1 MTRLMY
7 DTYMCHTG
15 SFFIP
20 CMTEKRGFMTELVI
34 IAVSLAMDAFAVAI
48 CKGLNMQKINLKQT
62 ALIALFFG
70 GFQAGMPLIGWFIG
84 SRFAHYITS
93 IDHWVTF
100 ILLGIIGG
108 KMIYESFQ
116 KEELT
121 EENPKLDLK
130 ELTALAVA
138 TSIDALAVGVA
149 FALTYEQN
157 EVFIAVALIG
167 IITAI
172 LSAVGVFIGH
182 KFGAKYKNKAEFAGG
197 LVLVL
202 MGLKFL
208 LEGLGVFGG

>member
-1 MTRLMY
+1 MVIY
-7 DTYMCHTG
+7 VPYWV
-15 SFFIP
+15 FFYAQ
-20 CMTEKRGFMTELVI
+20 CGRNKRGIFMAELVI
-34 IAVSLAMDAFAVAI
+34 IAVGLAMDAFAVAV
-48 CKGLNMQKINLKQT
+48 CKGLNMRKLDKKQT

-70 GFQAGMPLIGWFIG
+70 GFQAGMPLIGWFVG
-84 SRFAHYITS
+84 SRFAHYIES

-100 ILLGIIGG
+100 ILLAIIGG
-108 KMIYESFQ
+108 KMIWESFE
-116 KEELT
+116 KDEEC
-121 EENPKLDLK
+121 ECCEKKLDLK

-157 EVFIAVALIG
+157 EVFIAVTLIG
-167 IITAI
+167 TITAL

-202 MGLKFL
+202 MGVKFL
-208 LEGLGVFGG
+208 LEGLGIIGG

>member
-1 MTRLMY
+1 
-7 DTYMCHTG
+7 
-15 SFFIP
+15 
-20 CMTEKRGFMTELVI
+20 MTELVI

-48 CKGLNMQKINLKQT
+48 CKGLNMRKINLKQT

-84 SRFAHYITS
+84 SKFAHYITS

-116 KEELT
+116 KDDECEECGC
-121 EENPKLDLK
+121 NAKLDLK

-149 FALTYEQN
+149 FALTYERN
-157 EVFIAVALIG
+157 EVFVAVALIG
-167 IITAI
+167 IITAV

-202 MGLKFL
+202 MGVKFL
-208 LEGLGVFGG
+208 LEGLEIIGG

>member
-1 MTRLMY
+1 
-7 DTYMCHTG
+7 
-15 SFFIP
+15 
-20 CMTEKRGFMTELVI
+20 MTELVI
-34 IAVSLAMDAFAVAI
+34 IAVGLAMDAFAVAV
-48 CKGLNMQKINLKQT
+48 CKGLNMRKLDVKQT

-84 SRFAHYITS
+84 SRFAHYIES

-100 ILLGIIGG
+100 VLLAIIGG
-108 KMIYESFQ
+108 KMIWESF
-116 KEELT
+116 KNDDDECECG
-121 EENPKLDLK
+121 ESKLDLK

-149 FALTYEQN
+149 FALEYEQN
-157 EVFIAVALIG
+157 RVFVAVALIG
-167 IITAI
+167 IITAA

-202 MGLKFL
+202 MGVKFL
-208 LEGLGVFGG
+208 LEGLGIIGG

>member
-1 MTRLMY
+1 
-7 DTYMCHTG
+7 
-15 SFFIP
+15 
-20 CMTEKRGFMTELVI
+20 MTELVI

-48 CKGLNMQKINLKQT
+48 CKGLNMRKISLKQT
-62 ALIALFFG
+62 ALISLFFG

-84 SRFAHYITS
+84 SKFAHYITS
-93 IDHWVTF
+93 VDHWVTF

-108 KMIYESFQ
+108 KMIYESFR
-116 KEELT
+116 KDDECEECGDS
-121 EENPKLDLK
+121 KLDLK
-130 ELTALAVA
+130 ELTALAIA

-157 EVFIAVALIG
+157 EVFVAVALIG
-167 IITAI
+167 IITAV

-182 KFGAKYKNKAEFAGG
+182 KFGVKYKNKAEFAGG

-208 LEGLGVFGG
+208 LEGLGVIGD